1 MAAPVAI
8 VTGGSSGIGELT
20 AHQLHRAGYQVYAA
34 ARRTERMGGLTEAG
48 VQVLPVDLTDDASM
62 RELVDRVYT
71 RSGRIDLLVNN
82 AGFGAFGA
90 IETVPMEDARA
101 QFEVNVFGLA
111 RLTQLVLPHMRRVG
125 RGRII
130 NVSSIAG
137 YVAEPYG
144 GWYHAS
150 KHAVE
155 GLSDCLRMELRPFG
169 IDVVLVEPG
178 PVRTEWNAIAAKS
191 LADASKGTP
200 YEKQARATRRALKTM
215 NSGVVAVPAS
225 RVSDVIVRAA
235 VDDNPRARYP
245 VGRRAAAIMLA
256 ARWLPTRVTDTITEL
271 LYHSR

>member
-1 MAAPVAI
+1 MVSPVAI

-20 AHQLHRAGYQVYAA
+20 ARHLNDKGYQVYAV
-34 ARRTERMGGLTEAG
+34 ARRTSRMTTLAQAG
-48 VQVLPVDLTDDASM
+48 IHVHAVDLTDDASM
-62 RELVDRVYT
+62 ADLVDRVLT
-71 RSGRIDLLVNN
+71 QHGRIDLLVNN
-82 AGFGAFGA
+82 AGYGAFGA
-90 IETVPMEDARA
+90 VETVPMAEARA

-111 RLTQLVLPHMRRVG
+111 RMTQLVLPQMREQG

-144 GWYHAS
+144 AWYHAS

-155 GLSDCLRMELRPFG
+155 GLSDCLRLELKPFG

-178 PVRTEWNAIAAKS
+178 PVRTEWNAIAAQS
-191 LADASKGTP
+191 LAEASRATP
-200 YEKQARATRRALKTM
+200 YEKQAKSTRRALKAM
-215 NSGVVAVPAS
+215 NSPALAVPAS

-235 VDDNPRARYP
+235 MDDDPRPRYP
-245 VGRRAAAIMLA
+245 VGRRAAAIIALA
-256 ARWLPTRVTDTITEL
+256 KYLPTRATDFVTGV

>member
-20 AHQLHRAGYQVYAA
+20 ARQLHAKGYQVYAV
-34 ARRTERMGGLTEAG
+34 ARRTKRMSGLADAG
-48 VQVLPVDLTDDASM
+48 IHVHEVDLTVDASM
-62 RELVDRVYT
+62 RDLVERVKVEQ
-71 RSGRIDLLVNN
+71 GRIDLLVNN

-90 IETVPMEDARA
+90 VETVPLEDARA

-111 RLTQLVLPHMRRVG
+111 RMTQLVLPTMRETG
-125 RGRII
+125 RGRIV

-178 PVRTEWNAIAAKS
+178 PVRTEWNAIAARS

-200 YEKQARATRRALKTM
+200 YEKQARATRRALKAM
-215 NSGVVAVPAS
+215 NSGVLAVPAS
-225 RVSDVIVRAA
+225 RVSEVIVRAS
-235 VDDNPRARYP
+235 VDDDPRPRYP
-245 VGRRAAAIMLA
+245 VGRRAALIIALA
-256 ARWLPTRVTDTITEL
+256 KYLPTRAIDAVTEL

>member
-8 VTGGSSGIGELT
+8 VTGGSSGIGMLT
-20 AHQLHRAGYQVYAA
+20 ARTLRDKGYQVYAA
-34 ARRTERMGGLTEAG
+34 ARRTDRMAGLAEDG
-48 VQVLPVDLTDDASM
+48 VHVGEVDLTSDASM
-62 RELVDRVYT
+62 RDLVDRVNT
-71 RSGRIDLLVNN
+71 EQGRIDLLVNN

-90 IETVPMEDARA
+90 LETVPMEDARA

-111 RLTQLVLPHMRRVG
+111 RMTQLVLPHMRTAG

-155 GLSDCLRMELRPFG
+155 GLSDCLRLELRPFG

-191 LADASKGTP
+191 LANASKGTP
-200 YEKQARATRRALKTM
+200 YAKQAKATRRALGAM
-215 NSGVVAVPAS
+215 NSSLVAVPAS
-225 RVSDVIVRAA
+225 RVSEVIVEAA
-235 VDDNPRARYP
+235 QDDNPRPRYP
-245 VGRRAAAIMLA
+245 VGRRAAAIIA
-256 ARWLPTRVTDTITEL
+256 AAKYLPTRAVDAITGL

>member
-1 MAAPVAI
+1 MVAPVAI

-20 AHQLHRAGYQVYAA
+20 ARQLHAKGYQVYAV
-34 ARRTERMGGLTEAG
+34 ARRTDRLAGLAESG
-48 VQVLPVDLTDDASM
+48 VHVHAVDLTEDASM
-62 RELVDRVYT
+62 RELVDRVHAEQ
-71 RSGRIDLLVNN
+71 GRIDLLVNN

-90 IETVPMEDARA
+90 VETVPLADARA

-111 RLTQLVLPHMRRVG
+111 RMAQLVLPHMREVG

-155 GLSDCLRMELRPFG
+155 GLSDCLRLELRPFG

-191 LADASKGTP
+191 LADASRGTP
-200 YEKQARATRRALKTM
+200 YEKQARATRRALKSM
-215 NSGVVAVPAS
+215 NSSLLSVPAS
-225 RVSDVIVRAA
+225 RVSDVIVEAA
-235 VDDNPRARYP
+235 LDDDPRARYP
-245 VGRRAAAIMLA
+245 VGRRAAAIIMLA
-256 ARWLPTRVTDTITEL
+256 KYLPTRAVDALTGL

>member
-20 AHQLHRAGYQVYAA
+20 ARRLHAKGYQVYAV
-34 ARRTERMGGLTEAG
+34 ARRTDLMIGLADEG
-48 VQVLPVDLTDDASM
+48 VHVQQVDLTDDASM
-62 RELVDRVYT
+62 RDLVDRVYAEQ
-71 RSGRIDLLVNN
+71 GRIDLLVNN
-82 AGFGAFGA
+82 AGFAAFGA
-90 IETVPMEDARA
+90 LETVPMEDARA

-111 RLTQLVLPHMRRVG
+111 RMTQLVLPHMREAG
-125 RGRII
+125 RGRIV

-155 GLSDCLRMELRPFG
+155 GLSDCLRLELRPFG
-169 IDVVLVEPG
+169 IDVILVEPG

-191 LADASKGTP
+191 LADASRGTP
-200 YEKQARATRRALKTM
+200 YEKQAKATRRALKTM
-215 NSGVVAVPAS
+215 NSSVLSVPAS
-225 RVSDVIVRAA
+225 RVCEVIVDASL
-235 VDDNPRARYP
+235 DDDPRARYP
-245 VGRRAAAIMLA
+245 VGRRAAAIIMMA
-256 ARWLPTRVTDTITEL
+256 KYLPTRAIDWLTGL

>member
-1 MAAPVAI
+1 MVAPVAI

-20 AHQLHRAGYQVYAA
+20 ARHLHAKGYEVYAV
-34 ARRTERMGGLTEAG
+34 ARRTSLMEGMGSDGIHVHA
-48 VQVLPVDLTDDASM
+48 VDLTDDASM
-62 RELVDRVYT
+62 SALVERVYAEQ
-71 RSGRIDLLVNN
+71 GRIDLLVNN

-90 IETVPMEDARA
+90 VETVPMADARS
-101 QFEVNVFGLA
+101 QFEVNVFGLG
-111 RLTQLVLPHMRRVG
+111 RMTQLVLPHMREAG

-155 GLSDCLRMELRPFG
+155 GLSDCLRLELKPFG

-178 PVRTEWNAIAAKS
+178 PVKTEWNAIAARS
-191 LADASKGTP
+191 LAEASRGTP
-200 YEKQARATRRALKTM
+200 YEKQAKATRRALKAM
-215 NSGVVAVPAS
+215 NSSALAVPAS
-225 RVSDVIVRAA
+225 RVSDVIVAA
-235 VDDNPRARYP
+235 ALDDDPRPRYP
-245 VGRRAAAIMLA
+245 VGRRAAAVITLA
-256 ARWLPTRVTDTITEL
+256 KYLPTRAIDLVTGL